1 MREGLALGE
10 AFPKAGSTRDDVG
23 DCTRARGVQ
32 RSACAV
38 AKKNNQQTEGTGELP
53 NLFTSETNVR
63 ACEGGAEGMSRHVA
77 SMSLTLRD

>member
-1 MREGLALGE
+1 MGKIVE

-38 AKKNNQQTEGTGELP
+38 AKKNNQQTEGTTGDYQTSLP
-53 NLFTSETNVR
+53 LKLMSARVR
-63 ACEGGAEGMSRHVA
+63 EGQKACHDTWRGCP
-77 SMSLTLRD
+77 